1 METTYIWLLSFRGK
15 CIQYTVVK
23 ANYNT
28 NTANKRVMVSSSV
41 FGSVV
46 LHSHVV
52 TTVRVHPTVSSNW
65 KKSYKM
71 KDVGEEEEKREKNE
85 ATTAVSTA
93 SGVGSKGKNEFG
105 FLMGKRESLVEAEE
119 ETLLTP

>member
-1 METTYIWLLSFRGK
+1 
-15 CIQYTVVK
+15 
-23 ANYNT
+23 
-28 NTANKRVMVSSSV
+28 MVSSSV

-71 KDVGEEEEKREKNE
+71 KDVGEEEEKREKMRLQRQSVLQVE
-85 ATTAVSTA
+85 WGAKEKMSLA
-93 SGVGSKGKNEFG
+93 S
-105 FLMGKRESLVEAEE
+105 
-119 ETLLTP
+119 

>member
-1 METTYIWLLSFRGK
+1 
-15 CIQYTVVK
+15 
-23 ANYNT
+23 
-28 NTANKRVMVSSSV
+28 MVSSSV

>member
-1 METTYIWLLSFRGK
+1 METTYIWLHSFRGK

-65 KKSYKM
+65 KKKLQNEGCGRGG
-71 KDVGEEEEKREKNE
+71 GEE
-85 ATTAVSTA
+85 
-93 SGVGSKGKNEFG
+93 GK
-105 FLMGKRESLVEAEE
+105 K
-119 ETLLTP
+119 

>member
-1 METTYIWLLSFRGK
+1 METTYIWLHSFRGK

-52 TTVRVHPTVSSNW
+52 TTVRVHPTVSGNW

-71 KDVGEEEEKREKNE
+71 KDVGEEEEKRKKMRLQRQSVLQVEWGAKEKM
-85 ATTAVSTA
+85 SLA
-93 SGVGSKGKNEFG
+93 S
-105 FLMGKRESLVEAEE
+105 
-119 ETLLTP
+119 

>member
-1 METTYIWLLSFRGK
+1 METTYIWLHSFRGK

-71 KDVGEEEEKREKNE
+71 KDVGEEEEKRKKNE